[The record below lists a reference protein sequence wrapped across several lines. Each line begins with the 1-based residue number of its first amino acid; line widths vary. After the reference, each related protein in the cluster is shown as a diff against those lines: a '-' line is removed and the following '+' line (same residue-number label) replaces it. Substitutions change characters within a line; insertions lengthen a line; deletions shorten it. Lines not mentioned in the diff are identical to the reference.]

1 VLLAL
6 NLRIGVGEI
15 PPVLRD
21 LPLGDF
27 GRSLLVTIPVLCFSV
42 AAFSG
47 PPLSARLGEERG
59 LLVMCAALCTGLA
72 LRPWWSGVS
81 LFAGTIL
88 CGLAVA
94 VMNVMMPSV
103 IRRRFHEH
111 MGEMTAAYTMSLSI
125 GAALALG
132 LTVPLVGA
140 LGGSVRL
147 ALAVWA
153 VPAAVAFAFWLPQI
167 RWPRPTGRVAGADIG
182 MLRDLQAWQI
192 TLFFGLQSALFYTLL
207 SWLPTIYRD
216 HGMSRAAAG
225 GVLAVMGAV
234 GIVGNFVAP
243 LFATRSGR
251 PRLAVLLTGGLT
263 MVGLIGVLIAP
274 TAFPLASATMIG
286 IGTGGTF
293 SITLLLIASRAHDAV
308 IAARLSSMAQG
319 IGYMISAVGPL
330 AAGLLH
336 SATGGWELPLI
347 MTIGVC
353 AAQLLAGTGAA
364 RPGVVKG

>member
-1 VLLAL
+1 LLAL
-6 NLRIGVGEI
+6 NLRIAVGEV

-21 LPLGDF
+21 LPLGDL

-59 LLVMCAALCTGLA
+59 LLVMCAALCAGLV

-81 LFAGTIL
+81 LFAGTVL

-103 IRRRFHEH
+103 IRRRFPAR

-132 LTVPLVGA
+132 LTVPLATA
-140 LGGSVRL
+140 LRGSVNL

-153 VPAAVAFAFWLPQI
+153 VPAAVAFAVWLPQV
-167 RWPRPTGRVAGADIG
+167 RLPRPNSRVAGANIG
-182 MLRDLQAWQI
+182 MLRDMQAWQI

-225 GVLAVMGAV
+225 GVLAVLGAV
-234 GIVGNFVAP
+234 GIIGNFAAP
-243 LFATRSGR
+243 LFVVRSGK
-251 PRLAVLLTGGLT
+251 PRLAVLLTGGMTL
-263 MVGLIGVLIAP
+263 VGLVGVLVAPTTLPLVSATVIGVG
-274 TAFPLASATMIG
+274 TA
-286 IGTGGTF
+286 GTF
-293 SITLLLIASRAHDAV
+293 SITLLLIASRAHDSV

-319 IGYMISAVGPL
+319 IGYMISAAGPL

-336 SATGGWELPLI
+336 SVTGGWEFPLVV
-347 MTIGVC
+347 TIGVC
-353 AAQLLAGTGAA
+353 AAQMLAGVGAA
-364 RPGVVKG
+364 RHGVIQK

>member
-1 VLLAL
+1 
-6 NLRIGVGEI
+6 
-15 PPVLRD
+15 
-21 LPLGDF
+21 
-27 GRSLLVTIPVLCFSV
+27 LLVTIPVLCFSV

-59 LLVMCAALCTGLA
+59 LLVACGVLCAGIA
-72 LRPWWSGVS
+72 LRPWWPSLS
-81 LFAGTIL
+81 LFAGTIV

-111 MGEMTAAYTMSLSI
+111 LGEMTAAYTMSLSI

-132 LTVPLVGA
+132 LTAPLIGA
-140 LGGSVRL
+140 LGGSVSL
-147 ALAVWA
+147 ALAIWA
-153 VPAAVAFAFWLPQI
+153 VPALVAFGLWVPQL
-167 RWPRPTGRVAGADIG
+167 RWPRPGDRAAGSDIG

-225 GVLAVMGAV
+225 GVLGVMGVV
-234 GIVGNFVAP
+234 GIVGNFAAP
-243 LFATRSGR
+243 LFAVRSGR

-263 MVGLIGVLIAP
+263 LVGLIGVLVAP
-274 TAFPLASATMIG
+274 TVLPLVSATLIG
-286 IGTGGTF
+286 VGTGGTF

-319 IGYMISAVGPL
+319 VGYMISAAGPL

-336 SATGGWELPLI
+336 SATGGWEFPLI
-347 MTIGVC
+347 FTIGVC
-353 AAQLLAGTGAA
+353 AAQLLAGMGAA
-364 RPGVVKG
+364 RQGVITR